1 MKKKIVFTLAFTFLS
16 VTFLFAQSGDL
27 TGHWAGKVMEQYDIA
42 YDFVS
47 TGDSLSGKSVHADG
61 TTSDI
66 SNGKINGDSISY
78 DVPVR
83 GDLTHVTGKL
93 SGDVLTIYFSYQ
105 GYDLSADLKKTATGS
120 K

>member
-1 MKKKIVFTLAFTFLS
+1 MKKKIAFTFIFTCLS
-16 VTFLFAQSGDL
+16 VSFLFAQSKDL
-27 TGHWAGKVMEQYDIA
+27 TGHWAGKLMEQYDIA

-47 TGDSLSGKSVHADG
+47 TGDSLSGKSIHADG
-61 TTSDI
+61 TASEI
-66 SNGKINGDSISY
+66 SKGKINGDSISY
-78 DVPVR
+78 YVPIR

-105 GYDLSADLKKTATGS
+105 GYDLSADLKKTAAGT

>member
-1 MKKKIVFTLAFTFLS
+1 MKKKIVFTLIFCFIS
-16 VTFLFAQSGDL
+16 ISFLFAQAKDL
-27 TGHWAGKVMEQYDIA
+27 TGHWTGKVMEQYDIA

-47 TGDSLSGKSVHADG
+47 TGDSLSGKSIHPDG
-61 TTSDI
+61 TASEI
-66 SNGKINGDSISY
+66 SNGKVNGDSISY
-78 DVPVR
+78 DVPIR

-105 GYDLSADLKKTATGS
+105 GYDLSAELKKTAIGT